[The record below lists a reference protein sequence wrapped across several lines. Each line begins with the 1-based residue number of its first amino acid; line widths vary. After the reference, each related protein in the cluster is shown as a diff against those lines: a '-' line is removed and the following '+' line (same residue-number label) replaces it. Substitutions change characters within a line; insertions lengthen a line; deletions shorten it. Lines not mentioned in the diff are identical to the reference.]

1 MHGDPGEEL
10 KKMVR
15 RRRDGPN
22 SFLHGTQTSLLFARN
37 FDERN
42 FFLKLQRHAKG
53 GKFAAG
59 KEHLNL
65 RVTDQNP
72 GFLWIFASRTT
83 ESNDKDVQGRGPLIG
98 AATLF

>member
-42 FFLKLQRHAKG
+42 FFFKTSTPRKMTKPEVNLQQER
-53 GKFAAG
+53 
-59 KEHLNL
+59 N
-65 RVTDQNP
+65 
-72 GFLWIFASRTT
+72 I
-83 ESNDKDVQGRGPLIG
+83 
-98 AATLF
+98 

>member
-22 SFLHGTQTSLLFARN
+22 SFLQGTQTSLLFARN

-42 FFLKLQRHAKG
+42 FFLKLQRHAK
-53 GKFAAG
+53 
-59 KEHLNL
+59 
-65 RVTDQNP
+65 
-72 GFLWIFASRTT
+72 
-83 ESNDKDVQGRGPLIG
+83 
-98 AATLF
+98 